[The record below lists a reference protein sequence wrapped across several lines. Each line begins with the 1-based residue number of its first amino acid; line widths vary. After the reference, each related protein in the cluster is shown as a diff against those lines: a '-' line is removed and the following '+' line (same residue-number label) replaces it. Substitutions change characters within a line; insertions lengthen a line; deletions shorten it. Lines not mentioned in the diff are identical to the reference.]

1 MLSTTKGLT
10 EVAAGLG
17 YAIGP
22 PIGGVLFTVSPTV
35 SEVDVYAE
43 TFLYTVGWWISAT
56 VSGSRCNLLGFSSSD
71 FSSGSKL
78 Q

>member
-1 MLSTTKGLT
+1 M
-10 EVAAGLG
+10 EVASAFG

-43 TFLYTVGWWISAT
+43 TFLLTVGWWISAT
-56 VSGSRCNLLGFSSSD
+56 ISGSWWNLLGFSSSD

-78 Q
+78 W